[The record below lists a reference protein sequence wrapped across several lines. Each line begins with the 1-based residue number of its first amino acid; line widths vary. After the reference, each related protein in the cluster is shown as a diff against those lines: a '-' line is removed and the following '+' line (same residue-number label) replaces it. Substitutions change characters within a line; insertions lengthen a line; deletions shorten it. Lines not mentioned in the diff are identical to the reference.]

1 MCSPP
6 QNAAGEAD
14 LSTASICPG
23 RCPRCGRESEFRP
36 DIRTSRWGI
45 RVLELGTP
53 RAVASATMAVVSY
66 STIDSVPRGEHVP
79 TADERIVMY
88 HVSWDGFETFLRLR
102 GDRSRPRVTYLDGA
116 LELMSPSLDHE
127 FIKSRLGAII
137 EAYFIALGIG
147 FNGFG
152 SWTIKGDPEKAGVEP
167 DECYVFGPSR
177 SQTRPDLA
185 IEVVWTSGGIDKLEV
200 YRRLGVPEVWFWID
214 RKISIHA
221 LVDHGYETRPR
232 SACAPALDFNL
243 LYDLIEM
250 PMLNDA
256 LDALRPELART

>member
-1 MCSPP
+1 
-6 QNAAGEAD
+6 
-14 LSTASICPG
+14 
-23 RCPRCGRESEFRP
+23 
-36 DIRTSRWGI
+36 
-45 RVLELGTP
+45 
-53 RAVASATMAVVSY
+53 MAVVSS

-88 HVSWDGFETFLRLR
+88 NVSWDGFETFLRLR

-127 FIKSRLGAII
+127 FIKSRIGGIV

-152 SWTIKGDPEKAGVEP
+152 SWTIKGDPEQAGVEP

-177 SQTRPDLA
+177 PRARPDLA

-214 RKISIHA
+214 GKVSVHV
-221 LVDHGYETRPR
+221 LVANRYELRDR
-232 SACAPALDFNL
+232 SACAPGLDFEL
-243 LYDLIEM
+243 LYRLIEM

-256 LDALRPELART
+256 VEALRRELA